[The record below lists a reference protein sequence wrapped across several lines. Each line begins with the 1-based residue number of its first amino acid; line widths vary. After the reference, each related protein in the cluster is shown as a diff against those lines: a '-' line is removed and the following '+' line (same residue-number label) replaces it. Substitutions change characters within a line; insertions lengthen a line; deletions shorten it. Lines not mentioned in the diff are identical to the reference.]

1 METRQAAD
9 QATLKATP
17 NTGPRVVV
25 IGHDRAENTGP
36 IYAALDRAGCQVV
49 GTTEQVGGLDLARI
63 DPEFVVVRGDMVPR
77 GQDVDL
83 VKTLQPGAGVQPWR
97 LVVLLG
103 HNRSD
108 RAGAL
113 KLDQVER
120 VVIVPPYDFGFLNPA
135 MKQSAPNVV
144 TAASPSGG
152 PAAQASVPMP
162 QATTPSV
169 KAAAPMLAPTPGS
182 ASLPPAVGVNPGL
195 VGGPV
200 KRRVRVAFY
209 GSRGGVGVSTAALK
223 VAQWLAAAGT
233 CVILIDATGRGDL
246 HLLLDLEPDSI
257 RHTLGNLTLWLGQPS
272 EEIVAGYDAL
282 VIDGGRQAGSFNA
295 RWVELQK
302 PVKDDELRSLAGLPA
317 SETSSGPRGFNL
329 GRLLSVRITE

>member
-1 METRQAAD
+1 MMEFEV
-9 QATLKATP
+9 LEGEVNK
-17 NTGPRVVV
+17 GPGVVV
-25 IGHDRAENTGP
+25 IGPDRAENVGP
-36 IYAALDRAGCQVV
+36 IYAALERAGCQVQ
-49 GTTEQVGGLDLARI
+49 GTTERVDGLDLARI
-63 DPEFVVVRGDMVPR
+63 KPVVVVVRGDMVPR
-77 GQDVDL
+77 
-83 VKTLQPGAGVQPWR
+83 LQEERLITAVQPPSGLTWDI
-97 LVVLLG
+97 VVLLG
-103 HNRSD
+103 RNRSE
-108 RAGAL
+108 RAAAVQAL
-113 KLDQVER
+113 AHVKR
-120 VVIVPPYDFGFLNPA
+120 VIIVPPYDFGFLNPA
-135 MKQSAPNVV
+135 VKQSAPNAV
-144 TAASPSGG
+144 TAA
-152 PAAQASVPMP
+152 VPTS
-162 QATTPSV
+162 QT
-169 KAAAPMLAPTPGS
+169 KAAVSAQPSIS
-182 ASLPPAVGVNPGL
+182 ASLPPAVSVNPGL

-233 CVILIDATGRGDL
+233 RVILIDATGRGDL

-317 SETSSGPRGFNL
+317 GETGSNGPRGFNL

>member
-1 METRQAAD
+1 M
-9 QATLKATP
+9 
-17 NTGPRVVV
+17 
-25 IGHDRAENTGP
+25 
-36 IYAALDRAGCQVV
+36 
-49 GTTEQVGGLDLARI
+49 
-63 DPEFVVVRGDMVPR
+63 
-77 GQDVDL
+77 
-83 VKTLQPGAGVQPWR
+83 
-97 LVVLLG
+97 
-103 HNRSD
+103 
-108 RAGAL
+108 
-113 KLDQVER
+113 
-120 VVIVPPYDFGFLNPA
+120 IVPPYDFGFLNPA
-135 MKQSAPNVV
+135 HA
-144 TAASPSGG
+144 TGCAHAASG
-152 PAAQASVPMP
+152 QSVQPTS
-162 QATTPSV
+162 QT
-169 KAAAPMLAPTPGS
+169 KAAVSAQPSIP
-182 ASLPPAVGVNPGL
+182 ASLPPAVSVNPGV

-233 CVILIDATGRGDL
+233 RVILIDATGRGDL

-317 SETSSGPRGFNL
+317 GETGSSGPRGFNL
-329 GRLLSVRITE
+329 GRLFSVRITE